1 MSIWNTYSKQLY
13 VEYLQCVSEGKDIED
28 YSMLFDEVIKLPDGP
43 QKDKIAEGV
52 FELCMAAFN
61 LDDEEKPVTGSLSP
75 AKLPNFAADK
85 YLAYDFFTG
94 EAEILKTNENIE
106 FTLNNYDDFKF
117 YNFIPV
123 EDGFAPIGLTDKYIT
138 SASFNKFGKNKYTVL
153 NGGIFAFYSEKA
165 PKSVL
170 VDGEKV
176 SPKEKK
182 DYYTVDLGETKISH
196 ILEFEF

>member
-1 MSIWNTYSKQLY
+1 
-13 VEYLQCVSEGKDIED
+13 
-28 YSMLFDEVIKLPDGP
+28 
-43 QKDKIAEGV
+43 
-52 FELCMAAFN
+52 MAAFN